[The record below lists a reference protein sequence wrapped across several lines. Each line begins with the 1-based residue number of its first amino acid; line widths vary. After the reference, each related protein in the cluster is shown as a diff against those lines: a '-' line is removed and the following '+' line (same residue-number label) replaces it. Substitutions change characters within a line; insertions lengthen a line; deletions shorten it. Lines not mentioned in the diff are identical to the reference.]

1 MQLEHITVTK
11 KLIASILL
19 VIMNAI
25 ADMVMQQLQWEK
37 ANKGAEISM
46 NVRSMWHIFMIVRFC
61 MTKNRKILMK
71 WIVVLVTSARLTQ
84 HVRIP
89 WEAINAPANQ
99 VSMEMEGSVVKSMN
113 VKLQELIVISMQTVL
128 IKLDFMFVNVNLDSG
143 QIQIFSIP
151 FEIHSSF

>member
-1 MQLEHITVTK
+1 
-11 KLIASILL
+11 
-19 VIMNAI
+19 MNAI

-46 NVRSMWHIFMIVRFC
+46 NVRSMWHIFMIARFC

-71 WIVVLVTSARLTQ
+71 WIEVLVTSARLTQ

-89 WEAINAPANQ
+89 WEAINVPANQ
-99 VSMEMEGSVVKSMN
+99 VSMGMEGSVVKSMN

-143 QIQIFSIP
+143 LIQIFSIP
-151 FEIHSSF
+151 FEIHSNF